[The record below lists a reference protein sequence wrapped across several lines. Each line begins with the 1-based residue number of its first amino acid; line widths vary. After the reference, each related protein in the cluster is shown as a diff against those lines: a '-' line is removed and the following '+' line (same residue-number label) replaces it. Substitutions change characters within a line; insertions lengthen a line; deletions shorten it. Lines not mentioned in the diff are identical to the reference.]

1 MNTFNDSDRYTP
13 EMLAAMHDAAK
24 RQAAELRAQ
33 AISDFW
39 DRIGDALATRQW
51 QARRAAERFA
61 RSLARH
67 ARRRA
72 AAAPAK
78 PSQACC

>member
-1 MNTFNDSDRYTP
+1 MNTLNDSDRYSP
-13 EMLAAMHDAAK
+13 ELLAALHDAAK
-24 RQAAELRAQ
+24 SQAAELRAQ

-39 DRIGDALATRQW
+39 DRLGDAWLTQQW

-61 RSLARH
+61 HSLARH

-72 AAAPAK
+72 AAAQDN